1 LAKARGEIPDVTKLP
16 VKKWNPRRK
25 REEIYSSDRRN
36 SKPIRRVSPAGSW
49 RRTLAA
55 IGGVS
60 LGIKLEGEGDGAGTV
75 R

>member
-1 LAKARGEIPDVTKLP
+1 MLDVTKLP
-16 VKKWNPRRK
+16 VRKWFLVGKEKEN
-25 REEIYSSDRRN
+25 YSSDRRN

-60 LGIKLEGEGDGAGTV
+60 LGMKLEGEGDGAGTV